1 MKNLRDYAELAWASY
16 FNLIYIDGQK
26 TNDFTIGTERILK
39 DKENIEKFEYYKAL
53 SKDHRDYFIYDDSL
67 VFYPKLNGEF
77 REIQTQ
83 NFAKRYIIKF
93 HQPNTFSGFS
103 ATLFYDIQKDEYIA
117 SFRGTE
123 GIVSMDAFAD
133 IGLTFGKG
141 DFQANAL
148 KQFLLDIAPILNNID
163 SSKITFVGHSL
174 GGYLAVVAMQ
184 FCDTIDRTLCTDFNQ
199 IKFSASKVYTFN
211 SPTIDGIDNMLMRFL
226 ANLLGNNI
234 VEQILNPEKIVCVF
248 DNGKIEI
255 IASAQYGASN
265 ALGIYTGKN
274 DRSIKPLV
282 NTLYFYSYLLE
293 LDANYNKVKDKS
305 FSECIEY
312 LNHFM
317 KNIQIY
323 TETFVLKNNAINNKN
338 FALKNGPLG
347 LFRSSPEKINHF
359 EYFLSL
365 IATIMQETND
375 ILEELGDGYYTS
387 YKAPTISQ
395 TKIIDFILKAQEKE
409 KYILILDKNDFNK
422 YRKDCSFINNQ
433 ENLAHKI
440 AIGEFR
446 IFIVVY
452 KDMKCLENI
461 NNITKIYGYNSKSY
475 KIKDQI
481 WDEQYLGGVCK
492 ISQALYF
499 NGKAKIGII

>member
-1 MKNLRDYAELAWASY
+1 MQEKINELKDYAELAQASY
-16 FNLIYIDGQK
+16 FYFDLEDCILQENETIITLNELLNLSYNGKIAGKKEKVGQK
-26 TNDFTIGTERILK
+26 YSFI
-39 DKENIEKFEYYKAL
+39 
-53 SKDHRDYFIYDDSL
+53 SKGE
-67 VFYPKLNGEF
+67 LNGEF
-77 REIQTQ
+77 GELQTKNFIQ
-83 NFAKRYIIKF
+83 RYEVQF
-93 HQPNTFSGFS
+93 HQPNTTSGFS
-103 ATLFYDIQKDEYIA
+103 ATLFYDKQKDEFIVG
-117 SFRGTE
+117 FRGTE
-123 GIVSMDAFAD
+123 GFW
-133 IGLTFGKG
+133 
-141 DFQANAL
+141 
-148 KQFLLDIAPILNNID
+148 NID
-163 SSKITFVGHSL
+163 TMQDITLSLNGNIQSSVYGWNFPNIAINPNTIKIMQDLLGKYTIDVSEKITHI
-174 GGYLAVVAMQ
+174 Y
-184 FCDTIDRTLCTDFNQ
+184 
-199 IKFSASKVYTFN
+199 
-211 SPTIDGIDNMLMRFL
+211 
-226 ANLLGNNI
+226 
-234 VEQILNPEKIVCVF
+234 

-274 DRSIKPLV
+274 DHSIKPLV

-305 FSECIEY
+305 LSECIEY

-365 IATIMQETND
+365 IATIMQETNG

-461 NNITKIYGYNSKSY
+461 NNITKIYRYNSKSY

>member
-1 MKNLRDYAELAWASY
+1 M
-16 FNLIYIDGQK
+16 
-26 TNDFTIGTERILK
+26 
-39 DKENIEKFEYYKAL
+39 

-305 FSECIEY
+305 FSEYIEY

>member
-1 MKNLRDYAELAWASY
+1 MKTQINNLKDYAELAWASY
-16 FNLIYIDGQK
+16 FYFDFLNTRNIFELDFNQEKIQEENSLRGYREIKVNLEHVVSQK
-26 TNDFTIGTERILK
+26 HK
-39 DKENIEKFEYYKAL
+39 DKEVLIDLRQDDAWQSKMLNFFDEKTNF
-53 SKDHRDYFIYDDSL
+53 D
-67 VFYPKLNGEF
+67 KLNGEF
-77 REIQTQ
+77 GELQTKNFIQ
-83 NFAKRYIIKF
+83 RYEVQF
-93 HQPNTFSGFS
+93 HQPNTTSGFS
-103 ATLFYDIQKDEYIA
+103 ATLFYDKEKDEFIVG
-117 SFRGTE
+117 FRGTE
-123 GIVSMDAFAD
+123 TDNFISSIQDIVQD
-133 IGLTFGKG
+133 ITLSLNGNI
-141 DFQANAL
+141 QSS
-148 KQFLLDIAPILNNID
+148 FLLEFLEQVN
-163 SSKITFVGHSL
+163 KIIKNKHKRIIFVGHSL
-174 GGYLAVVAMQ
+174 GGYLAQMALIY
-184 FCDTIDRTLCTDFNQ
+184 CD
-199 IKFSASKVYTFN
+199 IKYKDKLSFSPNEVYTFN
-211 SPTIDGIDNMLMRFL
+211 APSVYGWNFPNIAINPNTIKIMQDLLGKYTID
-226 ANLLGNNI
+226 
-234 VEQILNPEKIVCVF
+234 VSEKITHIY

-274 DRSIKPLV
+274 DHSIKPLV

-305 FSECIEY
+305 LSECIEY

-365 IATIMQETND
+365 IATIMQETNG
-375 ILEELGDGYYTS
+375 ILEELGDNYYAS

-395 TKIIDFILKAQEKE
+395 TKIIDFILKAQKKE

-452 KDMKCLENI
+452 KDMKCL
-461 NNITKIYGYNSKSY
+461 
-475 KIKDQI
+475 
-481 WDEQYLGGVCK
+481 
-492 ISQALYF
+492 
-499 NGKAKIGII
+499 

>member
-1 MKNLRDYAELAWASY
+1 MKQQIKNLRDYAELAWASY

-305 FSECIEY
+305 LSECIEY

-323 TETFVLKNNAINNKN
+323 TETFVLKNNATNNKN

-365 IATIMQETND
+365 IATIMQETNG

-395 TKIIDFILKAQEKE
+395 TKIIDFILKAQ
-409 KYILILDKNDFNK
+409 
-422 YRKDCSFINNQ
+422 
-433 ENLAHKI
+433 
-440 AIGEFR
+440 
-446 IFIVVY
+446 
-452 KDMKCLENI
+452 
-461 NNITKIYGYNSKSY
+461 
-475 KIKDQI
+475 
-481 WDEQYLGGVCK
+481 
-492 ISQALYF
+492 
-499 NGKAKIGII
+499 

>member
-1 MKNLRDYAELAWASY
+1 MENLEYT
-16 FNLIYIDGQK
+16 K
-26 TNDFTIGTERILK
+26 T
-39 DKENIEKFEYYKAL
+39 L
-53 SKDHRDYFIYDDSL
+53 SKKYKDYFIYDDSIAL
-67 VFYPKLNGEF
+67 YPTLNGEF
-77 REIQTQ
+77 GEIQAK
-83 NFAKRYIIKF
+83 NFAKKYEIKF
-93 HQPNTFSGFS
+93 HQPNTASGFS
-103 ATLFYDIQKDEYIA
+103 ATLFYDKEKDKFVVG
-117 SFRGTE
+117 FRGTE
-123 GIVSMDAFAD
+123 GLWSMDTLAD

-141 DFQANAL
+141 DFQLNAL
-148 KQFLLDIAPILNNID
+148 KQFLLDIAPILNKVDSNNI
-163 SSKITFVGHSL
+163 IFIGHSL
-174 GGYLAVVAMQ
+174 GGYLAVIAMQ
-184 FCDTIDRTLCTDFNQ
+184 FCDTIDRSLNTQFNA
-199 IKFSASKVYTFN
+199 IKFMASQVYTFN
-211 SPTIDGIDNMLMRFL
+211 SPAIDEIDNMLMRAL
-226 ANLLGNNI
+226 AALLDKNI
-234 VEQILNPEKIVCVF
+234 MEQVLNPQKVYCVY
-248 DNGKIEI
+248 DSGGINI

-274 DRSIKPLV
+274 DHSIKPLV

-305 FSECIEY
+305 LSECIEY

-365 IATIMQETND
+365 IATIMQETNG
-375 ILEELGDGYYTS
+375 ILEELGDNYYAS

>member
-1 MKNLRDYAELAWASY
+1 MAELAQASY
-16 FNLIYIDGQK
+16 GYFHYVDNKFDIKDEDKIVTFENVLDITYKNSKIIDERGFK
-26 TNDFTIGTERILK
+26 IG
-39 DKENIEKFEYYKAL
+39 
-53 SKDHRDYFIYDDSL
+53 
-67 VFYPKLNGEF
+67 KLDGEF
-77 REIQTQ
+77 SPLQ
-83 NFAKRYIIKF
+83 AKQFFERYDLLI
-93 HQPNTFSGFS
+93 HQPNTESSFS
-103 ATLFYDIQKDEYIA
+103 ATLFYDKQKDEFIVG
-117 SFRGTE
+117 FRGTE
-123 GIVSMDAFAD
+123 VSFKDLKA
-133 IGLTFGKG
+133 TWET
-141 DFQANAL
+141 AL
-148 KQFLLDIAPILNNID
+148 DTTQDLVLSLNGNLQSSFLLEFLEQVN
-163 SSKITFVGHSL
+163 KIIKNKHKRIIFVGHSL
-174 GGYLAVVAMQ
+174 GGYLAQMALIY
-184 FCDTIDRTLCTDFNQ
+184 CD
-199 IKFSASKVYTFN
+199 IKYKDKLSFSPNEVYTFN
-211 SPTIDGIDNMLMRFL
+211 APSVYGWNFSNIAINPNTIKIMQDLLGKYTID
-226 ANLLGNNI
+226 
-234 VEQILNPEKIVCVF
+234 VSEKITHIY
-248 DNGKIEI
+248 DNGKIKI

-274 DRSIKPLV
+274 DHSIKPLV

-365 IATIMQETND
+365 IATIMQETNG

-461 NNITKIYGYNSKSY
+461 NNITKIYRYNSKSY

>member
-1 MKNLRDYAELAWASY
+1 MDNKQQINKLRDMAELAQASY
-16 FNLIYIDGQK
+16 GYFHYVDNKFDIKDEDKIVTFENVLDITYKNSKIIDERGFKIGKLDGDFSPLQAKQFFSRYDLLI
-26 TNDFTIGTERILK
+26 
-39 DKENIEKFEYYKAL
+39 
-53 SKDHRDYFIYDDSL
+53 
-67 VFYPKLNGEF
+67 
-77 REIQTQ
+77 
-83 NFAKRYIIKF
+83 
-93 HQPNTFSGFS
+93 HQPNTESSFS
-103 ATLFYDIQKDEYIA
+103 ATLFYDKQKDEFIVG
-117 SFRGTE
+117 FRGTE
-123 GIVSMDAFAD
+123 VSFKDLKA
-133 IGLTFGKG
+133 TWET
-141 DFQANAL
+141 AL
-148 KQFLLDIAPILNNID
+148 DTTQDLVLSLNGNLQSSFLLEFLEQVN
-163 SSKITFVGHSL
+163 KIIKNKHKRIIFVGHSL
-174 GGYLAVVAMQ
+174 GGYLAQMALIY
-184 FCDTIDRTLCTDFNQ
+184 CD
-199 IKFSASKVYTFN
+199 IKYKDKLSFSPNEVYTFN
-211 SPTIDGIDNMLMRFL
+211 APSVYGWNFPNIAINPNTIKIMQDLLGKYTID
-226 ANLLGNNI
+226 
-234 VEQILNPEKIVCVF
+234 VSEKITHIY

-274 DRSIKPLV
+274 DHSIKPLV

-293 LDANYNKVKDKS
+293 LDTNHNKVKDKS

-323 TETFVLKNNAINNKN
+323 TETFVLKNNATNKN
-338 FALKNGPLG
+338 SSFGFNKNH
-347 LFRSSPEKINHF
+347 PEKINHF
-359 EYFLSL
+359 EYSLSL
-365 IATIMQETND
+365 IATIMQETNG
-375 ILEELGDGYYTS
+375 ILEELGDSYYTS

-461 NNITKIYGYNSKSY
+461 NNITKIYRYNSKSY